1 MITCR
6 ELVELLDDL
15 VSDQLAP
22 EHRVPVESHLDRCP
36 SCVAY
41 FDSYRLT
48 IQLSQQLL
56 RPPLPLRLE
65 QRLRAMLKEGG
76 KQPASPRP

>member
-15 VSDQLAP
+15 VSGALAP
-22 EHRVPVESHLDRCP
+22 ERRAHVDDHLGECP

-41 FDSYRLT
+41 VESYRLT
-48 IQLSQQLL
+48 IHLTRQLS
-56 RPPLPLRLE
+56 PSPLPDALH
-65 QRLRAMLKEGG
+65 QRLQTLL
-76 KQPASPRP
+76 QPPPFASPG